1 MQEPSVSDHYQLTEL
16 YLRRLSAQDAF
27 IVYQKAVENVSFAT
41 LGKALSLSPN
51 TVKSRFY
58 RALRQ
63 LRKEFDAD
71 WTSPEGKKLQKNI
84 TKKRR

>member
-1 MQEPSVSDHYQLTEL
+1 M
-16 YLRRLSAQDAF
+16 RRLSAQDAF
-27 IVYQKAVENVSFAT
+27 IVYQKAVENVSFTT

-84 TKKRR
+84 TKKRG